1 MLSYIYTPFEK
12 NYNALPGQQFT
23 ADHPMIPCV
32 LVAGYMAFCYFGQ
45 KYWMANRPAFDL
57 KTPLAYWNLFLST
70 FSFMGMFR
78 TVPHLLHNLH
88 TRTLEENLCTPAQIS
103 FGDGAVGLWVQLF
116 IFSKI
121 PELVDTFFIVAR
133 KKNLIF
139 LHWYHHVTVLLF
151 CWHSY
156 ATESSTG
163 LFFVAMNYSV
173 HAIMYG
179 YYFLM
184 AVNLKP
190 AWLPPA
196 FITMAQISQMVVGTT
211 LCVLTA
217 HQLYKGNSTC
227 AVKKENV
234 LAGCLMYGSYLY
246 LFCEFAVKRF
256 IIAPRRKAAAKKAKA
271 L

>member
-1 MLSYIYTPFEK
+1 
-12 NYNALPGQQFT
+12 
-23 ADHPMIPCV
+23 MI
-32 LVAGYMAFCYFGQ
+32 FCYVGQ
-45 KYWMANRPAFDL
+45 KHIMANRPAFDL
-57 KTPLAYWNLFLST
+57 KMPLAYWNLFLST

-88 TRTLEENLCTPAQIS
+88 SMSMEENLCARATSS

-116 IFSKI
+116 VLSKV
-121 PELVDTFFIVAR
+121 PELMDTLFIVLR

-156 ATESSTG
+156 AGESSVG

-184 AVNLKP
+184 AVNMKP
-190 AWLPPA
+190 KWLAPG
-196 FITMAQISQMVVGTT
+196 FITMCQISQMVVGTT
-211 LCVLTA
+211 VCSMSA
-217 HQLYKGNSTC
+217 YQLFKGNENC
-227 AVKKENV
+227 NVKRGNV
-234 LAGCLMYGSYLY
+234 AAGCLMYGSYLY

-256 IIAPRRKAAAKKAKA
+256 IIAPRKRAAKKLAEKKA